1 MTYQQDFYDLYDVS
15 DTGRKV
21 KAYTQ
26 LVADA
31 CDRYLTL
38 NGTKRRRVL
47 DVGCA
52 DGRLL
57 AGLAE
62 AGFDA
67 AGIDVSPYLI
77 KRVKTSTVA
86 ETVVYDIQGPDE
98 PPFAPESFDL
108 VTMLS
113 VIAHI
118 SRPLDAL
125 QRVNRLLRPGGLL
138 VMTTANPNSIVRF
151 LRGRKW
157 VGAAAEDHVLLY
169 TPFTLRFA
177 LSRQGFATR
186 ELMTPQI
193 HPFSTRFSLP
203 LGLLRLVLHIPYGA
217 NTWVVAQK
225 T

>member
-1 MTYQQDFYDLYDVS
+1 MNYQEDFYKQYDVS
-15 DTGRKV
+15 DTDRKV
-21 KAYTQ
+21 RAYTQ
-26 LVADA
+26 LVTDA
-31 CDRYLTL
+31 CDRYLPA
-38 NGTKRRRVL
+38 NGGHRRRVL

-57 AGLAE
+57 AGLVG

-67 AGIDVSPYLI
+67 AGIDISPYLI
-77 KRVKTSTVA
+77 ERVKAPAAA
-86 ETVVYDIQGPDE
+86 ETVVYDIEGPDE
-98 PPFAPESFDL
+98 PPFAAESFDL

-125 QRVNRLLRPGGLL
+125 QRVNRLLRPVGLL
-138 VMTTANPNSIVRF
+138 VISTANPNSIVRF
-151 LRGRKW
+151 LRGKRW

-177 LSRQGFATR
+177 LSRMGFAAR

-193 HPFSTRFSLP
+193 DPFFARFSLP
-203 LGLLRLVLHIPYGA
+203 LGLLRLVLRIPFGA